1 MTSNRRAA
9 ALILAFVFLFLSIP
23 AFSEGELAFTDLPQ
37 EIRPGKLVLLT
48 FFSPLAG
55 DAEISVTDG
64 SGQETVLYDT
74 FSAKTGVNSFAWDGT
89 ADDGTVLSPGGYT
102 LRVSMGDTASTAEI
116 TVGVESPALTNVT
129 PSDTK
134 VVPGGAFVMH
144 AEANMAGT
152 LSMRLEDPD
161 TLLYQGSA
169 QAGENGIPWD
179 GTAAG
184 TALTPGAYTLTVQL
198 TDDMGY
204 ASNAYSIPVT
214 VADSQATVTMV
225 SSSVPPAPVD
235 YSPYPSDG
243 TLSYWTLPMD
253 LSDEAA
259 IWEVLTQPITVLKGN
274 EKQAY
279 KLRAEPDDKAEAV
292 GEVTYSSQSVRVIK
306 TLDNGWT
313 LVESYSSS
321 FHDSTVKAWGEM
333 VQGYV
338 KTSLLQTKKPSQK
351 YGIIIDKLTQR
362 LYVFADGKL
371 FSQLLIS
378 TGLPNE
384 KQPYNETQAGE
395 YLIVSRV
402 GKFVSEKLQ
411 CEMGLRFNNGNL
423 IHQVPYVLRSD
434 GSKYFG
440 NTEPKLGTKAS
451 HGCVRV
457 QKEKNSEGVNMAWLW
472 SNLELNTKVLI
483 WEDYQGRQL
492 PIPSADTAL
501 YYNPNGGSYYHS
513 DPNCPSVKSKYLP
526 LTPFTYGQLE
536 EAPFDSLTRC
546 PACAPPMRESEIE
559 AVNEAHAGE

>member
-1 MTSNRRAA
+1 MTSSRRAA
-9 ALILAFVFLFLSIP
+9 ALIFALVFLFLNLP
-23 AFSEGELAFTDLPQ
+23 ALSEGELAFTDLDQ
-37 EIRPGKLVLLT
+37 EIRPGKLKLLAFT
-48 FFSPLAG
+48 SPLAG
-55 DAEISVTDG
+55 DAAISVTDG
-64 SGQETVLYDT
+64 SGRETVLYDA
-74 FSAKTGVNSFAWDGT
+74 FPAKTGSNSFAWDGT
-89 ADDGTVLSPGGYT
+89 AEDGAILPPGEYT
-102 LRVSMGDTASTAEI
+102 LRVSMGNAASTAEI
-116 TVGVESPALTNVT
+116 AVGRESPALVNVM
-129 PSDTK
+129 PSDTR

-144 AEANMAGT
+144 TEANMAGT

-161 TLLYQGSA
+161 TLLYEGSA
-169 QAGENGIPWD
+169 QAGENDIPWD

-184 TALTPGAYTLTVQL
+184 AALTPGSYTLAVQL
-198 TDDMGY
+198 TDETGY

-214 VADSQATVTMV
+214 VADRQAEVTMV
-225 SSSVPPAPVD
+225 ISSAPPAPAD

-259 IWEVLTQPITVLKGN
+259 IWEVLMQPITVLKGN

-279 KLRAEPDDKAEAV
+279 KLRAEPDDKSQAV

-306 TLDNGWT
+306 TLDNGWS

-321 FHDSTVKAWGEM
+321 FHDSTVKAWGEL

-351 YGIIIDKLTQR
+351 YGVIIDKLTQR

-411 CEMGLRFNNGNL
+411 CEMGMRFNNGNL
-423 IHQVPYVLRSD
+423 IHQVPYVERSD
-434 GSKYFG
+434 GSKFFG

-472 SNLELNTKVLI
+472 NNLELNTKVLI
-483 WEDYQGRQL
+483 WEDFQGRQL
-492 PIPSADTAL
+492 PIPSADTVL

-513 DPNCPSVKSKYLP
+513 DPNCPDVKAKYLP
-526 LTPFTYGQLE
+526 LTPFTYAQLDQ
-536 EAPFDSLTRC
+536 APFDSLTRC
-546 PACAPPMRESEIE
+546 PACAPPMRESEIK